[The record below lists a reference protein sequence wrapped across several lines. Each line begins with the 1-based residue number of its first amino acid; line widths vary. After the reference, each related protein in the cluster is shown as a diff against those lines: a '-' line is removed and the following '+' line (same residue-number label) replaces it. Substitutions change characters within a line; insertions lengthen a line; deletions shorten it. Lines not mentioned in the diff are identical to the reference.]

1 MEEEHSLE
9 KIRMKAHSLNCQ
21 LSEEGYSAREIEI
34 LGYYLH
40 RIAASYLS
48 YLTHKDYE
56 KTMEGELTSEQA
68 KEKYAQL

>member
-1 MEEEHSLE
+1 MDEEHSLE

-48 YLTHKDYE
+48 YFTHKEYD
-56 KTMEGELTSEQA
+56 KTIKDEAAVEEQEGYTHL
-68 KEKYAQL
+68 